1 MSAPLVIETPR
12 LRLRP
17 VRESDL
23 DDLARLNA
31 DPGVMRYVGSGTPM
45 SREQSWRQIAVVM
58 GHQQMRGY
66 SILAIEER
74 ATGAFLGRSG
84 PWFPLGWPMLEVG
97 WIVDPRRQGEG
108 IATEAG
114 RASLDWCFQQP
125 GVEQVCSLIHPENT
139 ASARVAA
146 KLGGKLE
153 RSIDDGTYSTAVDL
167 WVYRHPP
174 LVLSN

>member
-1 MSAPLVIETPR
+1 VSPPLVLKTPR
-12 LRLRP
+12 LCLRP
-17 VRESDL
+17 IRESDL

-31 DPGVMRYVGSGTPM
+31 DPQVMRYVGAGTPL
-45 SREQSWRQIAVVM
+45 SRQQSWRQIAVVM

-97 WIVDPRRQGEG
+97 WVVDPRRQGEG

-114 RASLDWCFQQP
+114 RASLEWCFHQP
-125 GVEQVCSLIHPENT
+125 GVEQVCSLIHPEN
-139 ASARVAA
+139 ASSARVAV

-153 RSIDDGTYSTAVDL
+153 RTIDDGSFSTTVDL
-167 WVYRHPP
+167 WIYRGPP
-174 LVLSN
+174 PALSD

>member
-1 MSAPLVIETPR
+1 MHERLVIETPR

-17 VRESDL
+17 FREADL

-31 DPGVMRYVGSGTPM
+31 DPAVTRYLGNGKPL
-45 SREQSWRQIAVVM
+45 SRADTWRQIAVFL
-58 GHQQMRGY
+58 GHLEMRGY
-66 SILAIEER
+66 SALAIEDR

-97 WIVDPRRQGEG
+97 WVVDPPRQGEG

-114 RASLDWCFQQP
+114 RASLDWCFETL
-125 GVEQVCSLIHPENT
+125 GVGEVCSLIAPENG

-146 KLGGKLE
+146 KLGGRLE
-153 RSIDDGTYSTAVDL
+153 RRIDDDVFGRPVDL
-167 WVYRHPP
+167 WIHRRE
-174 LVLSN
+174 